1 MSLQGW
7 IFMISAWTFVLA
19 LFFYCFYRILSGDSA
34 QQSG

>member
-1 MSLQGW
+1 
-7 IFMISAWTFVLA
+7 MISAWTFVLA